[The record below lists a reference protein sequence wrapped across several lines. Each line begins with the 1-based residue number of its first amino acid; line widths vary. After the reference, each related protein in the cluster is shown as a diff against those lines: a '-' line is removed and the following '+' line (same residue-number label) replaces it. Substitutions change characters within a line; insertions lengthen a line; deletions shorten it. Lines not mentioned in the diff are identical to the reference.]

1 MTYFNLIKLNA
12 TSSTNDYL
20 KNKYKKRDV
29 SDGDL
34 VWTINQTSGRGQRQN
49 KWYSDFKDSL
59 TFSIFRQFKDIEISN
74 PFLISLIV
82 SLGIHKALTEL
93 KIPNL
98 NIKWPNDILS
108 ENKKI
113 GGILIENFFTKGK
126 LTASVIGVGL
136 NLNQLSFQ
144 NIPNATSL
152 RKVTGIIWDQQK
164 LLDVL
169 MQYLH
174 RFLFQTNFQNLD
186 NILIQYNDKLW
197 KKNKRVP
204 FESNSSNFMAIPKG
218 VSIEGKLIIETD
230 EKQILEKDT
239 NQIRML
245 YNPNLL

>member
-1 MTYFNLIKLNA
+1 MKLIKLNA
-12 TSSTNDYL
+12 IDSTNEYI
-20 KNKYKKRDV
+20 KINKSIFDKE
-29 SDGDL
+29 L
-34 VWTINQTSGRGQRQN
+34 VCIYTFNQTMGKGQRGRNWESEPYKNLCVSFYKLLSN
-49 KWYSDFKDSL
+49 KAS
-59 TFSIFRQFKDIEISN
+59 KDILFKLN
-74 PFLISLIV
+74 MIV
-82 SLGIHKALTEL
+82 SLKMIRIL
-93 KIPNL
+93 KKYSIPKL
-98 NIKWPNDILS
+98 SIKWPNDILS

-169 MQYLH
+169 MQYLN

-197 KKNKRVP
+197 KKNERVA